1 MKLSKVAKLCKDRMS
16 IMIVDKGG
24 DEEELTQWI
33 GTPEAMYPLYN
44 LPEID
49 EKTIFVIFDVDDKKK
64 TDYSVHR
71 IGADECPLCLEE
83 TDATERPIE
92 PSHYQIVAESHAY
105 LIFDTSK
112 GIRFVNR
119 AYLAPMMSKLDQLMF
134 FERRT
139 KSGQIYIVAKLG
151 MLLAGVIAAPAPST
165 SDNRLLNFAKI
176 LHDGIETAR
185 RHTVADAKERV
196 FVNQETG
203 EVMEEEEE

>member
-16 IMIVDKGG
+16 IMIVDKST
-24 DEEELTQWI
+24 DEGALTQWV
-33 GTPEAMYPLYN
+33 GTPEAMYPLFN
-44 LPEID
+44 MPEID

-71 IGADECPLCLEE
+71 IFDVDCPLCLEE
-83 TDATERPIE
+83 QDTTERPIE
-92 PSHYQIVAESHAY
+92 PSHYQIVAESHVY
-105 LIFDTSK
+105 LIFETSK

-139 KSGQIYIVAKLG
+139 KTGQLYIVAKLG
-151 MLLAGVIAAPAPST
+151 MLLAGVIVAPAPNAT
-165 SDNRLLNFAKI
+165 DGRLLNFSKR
-176 LHDGIETAR
+176 LYEGIETAR
-185 RHTVADAKERV
+185 RYTEADAKERD

-203 EVMEEEEE
+203 EVMEEEET

>member
-16 IMIVDKGG
+16 IMIVDKVG
-24 DEEELTQWI
+24 DDTELTQWI

-64 TDYSVHR
+64 TDYSVNR
-71 IGADECPLCLEE
+71 IDKSECPLSLEE
-83 TDATERPIE
+83 TDATELPIE
-92 PSHYQIVAESHAY
+92 PSHYQIVAESHVY

-134 FERRT
+134 FERKT
-139 KSGQIYIVAKLG
+139 KTGQLYIVAKLG
-151 MLLAGVIAAPAPST
+151 MLLAGVIVAPAPNA
-165 SDNRLLNFAKI
+165 SDGRLLNFSKR
-176 LHDGIETAR
+176 LYEGIEVAR
-185 RHTVADAKERV
+185 RHTEADAKERV
-196 FVNQETG
+196 FVDPETG
-203 EVMEEEEE
+203 EVMEDKA

>member
-16 IMIVDKGG
+16 IMIVDKLG
-24 DEEELTQWI
+24 DECAFTQWV

-49 EKTIFVIFDVDDKKK
+49 EKTIFVIFDVEDKKK
-64 TDYSVHR
+64 TDYSVNR
-71 IGADECPLCLEE
+71 IDSSECPLCLEE
-83 TDATERPIE
+83 YDSTERSIE
-92 PSHYQIVAESHAY
+92 PSNYQIVAEGHVY

-139 KSGQIYIVAKLG
+139 ESGQLYIVAKLG
-151 MLLAGVIAAPAPST
+151 MLVAGVIVAPAPNAK
-165 SDNRLLNFAKI
+165 DGRLLNFAKR

-185 RHTVADAKERV
+185 QHTEADAKERV

-203 EVMEEEEE
+203 EVMEEKT